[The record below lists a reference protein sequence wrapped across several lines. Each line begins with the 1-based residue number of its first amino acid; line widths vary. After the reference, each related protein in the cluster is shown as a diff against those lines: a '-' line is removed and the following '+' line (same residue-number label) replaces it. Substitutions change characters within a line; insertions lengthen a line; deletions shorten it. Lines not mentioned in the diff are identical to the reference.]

1 MNFAAVARTIWRW
14 VRWPLLAL
22 AVLYIAL
29 VVYRAFVLV
38 AEDETRVAV
47 ENIHAERLTMD
58 DVDGK
63 HLPPP
68 PDLAQVDATIEGI
81 DANGNGIRDDVE
93 FAIFEKYPNDIK
105 IRAATLQYA
114 KALQQGLTQVTNS
127 GTWIA
132 ASQQEE
138 RSLRCILE
146 NVSQTSISKWSE
158 IREEVRESMLNTS
171 MRTKKYEEL
180 SKYQTS
186 FSLLEDDNC
195 DPTS

>member
-93 FAIFEKYPNDIK
+93 LAIFAKYPNNLK
-105 IRAATLQYA
+105 IRAATSQYA
-114 KALQQGLTQVTNS
+114 KSIQMYLTVVYNTE
-127 GTWIA
+127 TLTA
-132 ASQQEE
+132 VAQEE
-138 RSLRCILE
+138 ER
-146 NVSQTSISKWSE
+146 
-158 IREEVRESMLNTS
+158 
-171 MRTKKYEEL
+171 
-180 SKYQTS
+180 
-186 FSLLEDDNC
+186 
-195 DPTS
+195 